1 MNKIMKKGF
10 GEDFVWGAATSSYQ
24 IEGAARED
32 GKGLHIWDVFC
43 QEKGRVFGGHT
54 GDVACDHYH
63 RFREDVAIMKEMGL
77 KAYRFSLSWARILPD
92 GTGMVNEAGIHF
104 YNQLIDELLNAG
116 IEPYITLFHWDYPY
130 ELYKQGGWM
139 NAESAGWF
147 GEYAKLVARRFS
159 DRVSKFITL
168 NEPQCFIGLSYLDGI
183 HAPGVCVPLKDSF
196 EMAHNVLKAHGLAVQ
211 MLRQYAKRKIEV
223 GYAPTGSMSYPASG
237 DARDVEAARRHLFAL
252 PEEDRDWAWNVS
264 FWSDP
269 VFFGHYPEEVLRRYG
284 TCMPKVSAED
294 EKLIAEPIDFYG
306 QNIYNGNR
314 IRQGPDGRPEIVER
328 YAGFPRTA
336 IGWPVTPECLYWG
349 PKFLYERYQKPIY
362 ITENGLSCH
371 DVVSLDGKVHDPNRI
386 DFTRRY
392 LGYLRQAVEDGI
404 DVRGYFHWSLLDNF
418 EWHSGYG
425 ERFGM
430 VYVDYRT
437 GERIWKD
444 SAYWYRDWISNGGK
458 DGKG

>member
-1 MNKIMKKGF
+1 MKKGF

-92 GTGMVNEAGIHF
+92 GTGRVNEAGIHF

>member
-1 MNKIMKKGF
+1 MKKGF

-54 GDVACDHYH
+54 GDVACDNYH

-92 GTGMVNEAGIHF
+92 GTGRVNEAGIHF

-237 DARDVEAARRHLFAL
+237 DARDVEAARKHLFAL

>member
-1 MNKIMKKGF
+1 MKKGF

-92 GTGMVNEAGIHF
+92 GTGRVNEAGIHF

-237 DARDVEAARRHLFAL
+237 DARDVEAARKHLFAL